1 MAISGS
7 LSTRIMSTVADIK
20 PPGGINFAIPPN
32 MLTNASSWFLFCW
45 VFHCLVALIVKP
57 NWPRFAGKDKHIRW
71 AFYNRAVA
79 TMHSSTMFMM
89 TIHYF
94 LNINPGYVVNTH
106 FTSEGSA
113 MVAMTN
119 DFMVAYLI
127 YDVIHEWYFTE
138 KPDKETMLHHVL
150 GLVTHLS
157 ARLLGSQIAG
167 VYYMMV
173 YVAELSTPFLHLC
186 WGMYVMGFKEHFSF
200 KIVCFIVLGTYFFA
214 RILWGP
220 WMLHHCYKY
229 RDSWASDADQYL
241 YLPNLLILLIFVLLN
256 FVWFKAL
263 LVKFVGLPPDGTQH
277 KGDPELASAAA
288 GNRGTSSSSSST
300 SSKRKAKTES
310 EPAPAEE
317 SASVITADVPQS
329 KPSRRKSPARRK
341 SSN

>member
-1 MAISGS
+1 
-7 LSTRIMSTVADIK
+7 MSTLVDIK
-20 PPGGINFAIPPN
+20 PSDGVTFAIPPN

-45 VFHCLVALIVKP
+45 VFHCLAALIVKP
-57 NWPRFAGKDKHIRW
+57 NWPRFASKDKHIRW

-79 TMHSSTMFMM
+79 IMHSSTMFMM

-94 LNINPGYVVNTH
+94 LNINPGYVVNVP

-138 KPDKETMLHHVL
+138 KPDKETLLHHVL

-157 ARLLGSQIAG
+157 ARLLGSRIAG

-173 YVAELSTPFLHLC
+173 YVSELSTPFLHLC

-200 KIVCFIVLGTYFFA
+200 KIVCFAVLGTYFFV
-214 RILWGP
+214 RVLWGP
-220 WMLHHCYKY
+220 WMLHHCYTY
-229 RDSWASDADQYL
+229 RESWSSATDQHL

-263 LVKFVGLPPDGTQH
+263 LVKFVGLPPDGTQQ
-277 KGDPELASAAA
+277 KGDPELASTAAEKRDISSTSTSSRRKSKSGSEA
-288 GNRGTSSSSSST
+288 APAEDSSSSI
-300 SSKRKAKTES
+300 
-310 EPAPAEE
+310 
-317 SASVITADVPQS
+317 SAVVPQS

-341 SSN
+341 I